1 MDDSGYYVCTVTA
14 GIYSVQE
21 RLELRVEEDPPP
33 PVTTPPPRPQAQE
46 TPYHHHS
53 RRRPE
58 AGAAHPVCA
67 GLEVAVRPSSQTVG
81 QGEAAVL
88 QCEVTVAGAG
98 AGDLAV
104 TWSKVR
110 DVLDPAT
117 ATIAT
122 QEAEAGGW
130 VSELSLGPALPVSAR
145 GE

>member
-1 MDDSGYYVCTVTA
+1 MCTVTA

-33 PVTTPPPRPQAQE
+33 PATTPSPRPQAPE
-46 TPYHHHS
+46 TPYHYHR

-58 AGAAHPVCA
+58 AGAAPPGCA

-88 QCEVTVAGAG
+88 QCEVTGAGAG

>member
-1 MDDSGYYVCTVTA
+1 MCTVTA

-33 PVTTPPPRPQAQE
+33 PPPPPATQE

-58 AGAAHPVCA
+58 AGAARPVCA
-67 GLEVAVRPSSQTVG
+67 GLEVAVWPSSQTVG

-88 QCEVTVAGAG
+88 QCEVTVTGAG

-104 TWSKVR
+104 IWTKVR

-122 QEAEAGGW
+122 QETEAGGW

-145 GE
+145 G

>member
-1 MDDSGYYVCTVTA
+1 M
-14 GIYSVQE
+14 
-21 RLELRVEEDPPP
+21 
-33 PVTTPPPRPQAQE
+33 
-46 TPYHHHS
+46 
-53 RRRPE
+53 
-58 AGAAHPVCA
+58 CA

>member
-21 RLELRVEEDPPP
+21 KLELRVEEDPPP
-33 PVTTPPPRPQAQE
+33 PATQE

-58 AGAAHPVCA
+58 AGAARPVCA
-67 GLEVAVRPSSQTVG
+67 GLEVAVWPSSQTVG

-98 AGDLAV
+98 EGAGDLAV
-104 TWSKVR
+104 TWTKVR

-122 QEAEAGGW
+122 QETEAGGW

-145 GE
+145 G

>member
-1 MDDSGYYVCTVTA
+1 M
-14 GIYSVQE
+14 QE

-33 PVTTPPPRPQAQE
+33 PQPSPPPPPRPQE
-46 TPYHHHS
+46 TPYHHS

-58 AGAAHPVCA
+58 AWAAHPVCA
-67 GLEVAVRPSSQTVG
+67 GLEVAVWPSSQTVG

-88 QCEVTVAGAG
+88 QCEVTEAGAG

-104 TWSKVR
+104 TWTKVR

-122 QEAEAGGW
+122 QETEAGGW